1 MNRMHWPLAGLL
13 CWLPLDFTA
22 RADETA
28 SVGELI
34 EALQSKDLAERR
46 NAAYDLDQLGKQSA
60 PAVAALI
67 TALDDADQQVWSRSA
82 SALAG
87 IGPPAE
93 PAIPKL
99 VAGLPGGGQ
108 RAYRYGYALSQIGPA
123 ALPVL
128 LETLKAEQPPAR
140 GAAARS
146 LGWMGPS
153 ATPAVPPLLEL
164 LDDADAAVAQLS
176 AEALARIG
184 VVPSLVETLAHE
196 SAARRRG
203 AAYAL
208 GHMATPPLEA
218 LPPLLKAFQDA
229 DDKVRVESLL
239 AVGGFGNAVVPH
251 LTELVAALADPQPHV
266 RGAVVAALTRARPHS
281 LPAIPLL
288 VSHLGHE
295 RPEVTLTAARALG
308 RFGPAAKPAIP
319 ALIAALSNID
329 PTSDSTTLPRTFK
342 RIGSESIPPLTELL
356 KSDTPRLLAMAANC
370 LGPFGTR
377 AAAAL
382 PALEAHREH
391 ADPAVSAA
399 VQAAIAKIA
408 PPP

>member
-1 MNRMHWPLAGLL
+1 MNETYWPLAGLL
-13 CWLPLDFTA
+13 CCLTVTCAAPA
-22 RADETA
+22 AETA
-28 SVGELI
+28 PVSELI
-34 EALQSKDLAERR
+34 QGLLSTDLAQRR
-46 NAAYDLDQLGKQSA
+46 NAAYELDQLGKQAA

-108 RAYRYGYALSQIGPA
+108 RGYRYGYALSQIGPA

-140 GAAARS
+140 GGAARS

-164 LDDADAAVAQLS
+164 LDDPDTAVAQLS
-176 AEALARIG
+176 AEALGRIG

-208 GHMATPPLEA
+208 GHMSTPPLKA
-218 LPPLLKAFQDA
+218 LPALLEVFQDG
-229 DDKVRVESLL
+229 DEKVRVEALL
-239 AVGGFGNAVVPH
+239 TVGGFGNAMVPH
-251 LTELVAALADPQPHV
+251 LTQLVAALADPQPHV
-266 RGAVVAALTRARPHS
+266 RDAAVAALTRAQPHS
-281 LPAIPLL
+281 LPAVPLL
-288 VSHLGHE
+288 VSQLGHE
-295 RPEVTLTAARALG
+295 RPEVVLTAARALG
-308 RFGPAAKPAIP
+308 RFGLAAKPAIP
-319 ALIAALSNID
+319 ALIAVLPNID
-329 PTSDSTTLPRTFK
+329 PTADNTTLPHTFK
-342 RIGSESIPPLTELL
+342 RIGPESIPPLTELL
-356 KSDTPRLLAMAANC
+356 KSDNPRLLAMAARC

-391 ADPAVSAA
+391 ADPTVSAA
-399 VQAAIAKIA
+399 VQAAIAKIGPA
-408 PPP
+408 P